1 MRSSRIAG
9 ALLALGCLASSA
21 MSQENS
27 FLRFDVSGTFL
38 NWPNG
43 QSPAHLS
50 GWFVVNEDNGK
61 LVAADLFHGKT
72 ELSGGLISSQGPANS
87 FWFWVSD
94 AANDVLSM
102 EIVAPGNDGSLAG
115 YMGGPL
121 CSASFG
127 IGTECGY
134 SDSSFFDGQISGY
147 YGVDQVYVGSVNK
160 PRRVPTVR
168 IMLKRHGQGPAPI
181 DPRSHSLG
189 TIAILSDRQFD
200 AVTGVNT
207 LSLTFGPTGMERSIT
222 SCERDGRDVNN
233 DGFPDL
239 ICHFNP
245 RLTEFLPSES
255 LGILLGKTVQGS
267 PFVGTEKVIVRP
279 DQSDK

>member
-9 ALLALGCLASSA
+9 AMLLALGCLASSA
-21 MSQENS
+21 TSQDNS
-27 FLRFDVSGTFL
+27 FVRFDVSGTFL
-38 NWPNG
+38 NYQP
-43 QSPAHLS
+43 PAHLS

-61 LVAADLFHGKT
+61 VVAADLFHGNT
-72 ELSGGLISSQGPANS
+72 ELSSGLISTQGPANA

-94 AANDVLSM
+94 AANDILNIQIM
-102 EIVAPGNDGSLAG
+102 APGNDGSLAG
-115 YMGGPL
+115 YTGGPL

-127 IGTECGY
+127 IGNECGY
-134 SDSSFFDGQISGY
+134 SDSSFFDGQIPGY
-147 YGVDQVYVGSVNK
+147 FGEDQVYVGSVSE
-160 PRRVPTVR
+160 PRPLPTVR
-168 IMLKRHGQGPAPI
+168 IMLKRHGQGPVPI
-181 DPRSHSLG
+181 DPHSHSLG

-200 AVTGVNT
+200 AVTGIDA
-207 LSLTFGPTGMERSIT
+207 LFLTFGPTGTERSIT
-222 SCERDGRDVNN
+222 SCEKDGRDVNN

-279 DQSDK
+279 DGSDK